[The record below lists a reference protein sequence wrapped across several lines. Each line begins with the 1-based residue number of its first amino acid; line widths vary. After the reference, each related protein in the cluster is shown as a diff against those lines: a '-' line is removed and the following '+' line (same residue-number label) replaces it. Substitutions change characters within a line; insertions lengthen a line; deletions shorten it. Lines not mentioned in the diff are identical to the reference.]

1 MIIVRQ
7 GLANEPYSCIMQP
20 FPGGVVKKDDIVKCI
35 DPRNNHAVTGICV
48 DHWTFMWAYL
58 PDFFCQEAYGIDA
71 LTMYKTLTGELNSEA
86 RNMSGFAKSNL
97 SSNGC
102 TRSY

>member
-71 LTMYKTLTGELNSEA
+71 LTMYKTLTA
-86 RNMSGFAKSNL
+86 RTEFRGKEYVRFCKIKPIE
-97 SSNGC
+97 
-102 TRSY
+102 